1 MADCFT
7 IRLTSEQQEQL
18 QRLTG
23 YDAKAL
29 VIPTEML
36 EDIIADDDDMPVGD
50 YEEFVWEC
58 LNPYP

>member
-1 MADCFT
+1 MAECFT

-23 YDAKAL
+23 HEAKAL
-29 VIPTEML
+29 SIPTEML
-36 EDIIADDDDMPVGD
+36 DEFITDDDDLPKED
-50 YEEFVWEC
+50 FEEFVWEC